1 MTLTI
6 LLCIVSLAGAQ
17 GKGTQAK
24 PESCEYAGTIK
35 EKLENPNR
43 FMLETQGALKEF
55 GFTHDGKKECI
66 QWGQLAVGDS
76 VTVSCKEKKNGL
88 EAMCVKKQSSG
99 ATPKGGTIK

>member
-1 MTLTI
+1 
-6 LLCIVSLAGAQ
+6 
-17 GKGTQAK
+17 
-24 PESCEYAGTIK
+24 
-35 EKLENPNR
+35 
-43 FMLETQGALKEF
+43 MLETQGALKEF

-99 ATPKGGTIK
+99 ATLKGGTIKQVQLVDGPLYFSQTLPLGSG